1 MSKIITRDKLII
13 LKAKGFSS
21 SSQYWVK
28 LGQYTC
34 QNRVHGT
41 ALLLPV
47 TPQHSMCTIE
57 ALISGAKS
65 TGQLGDELINISI
78 KLAEECREFHTWLS
92 LRMCEKTDFRILTAN
107 INSSFQSF
115 KSLLGCLTGC
125 LPSNNLHVLLLIAKV
140 PLT

>member
-1 MSKIITRDKLII
+1 M
-13 LKAKGFSS
+13 
-21 SSQYWVK
+21 
-28 LGQYTC
+28 
-34 QNRVHGT
+34 HGT

-47 TPQHSMCTIE
+47 TPQRSMCTIE

-92 LRMCEKTDFRILTAN
+92 LRMCEKTDFRILTDN